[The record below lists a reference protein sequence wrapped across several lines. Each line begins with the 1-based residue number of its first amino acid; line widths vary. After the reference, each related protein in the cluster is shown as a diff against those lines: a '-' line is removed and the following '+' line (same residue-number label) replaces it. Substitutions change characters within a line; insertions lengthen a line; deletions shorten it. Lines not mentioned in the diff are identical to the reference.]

1 MANRSNSDLFAEMSY
16 YLAIASTLI
25 MVLTF
30 AIGMTRVEALSPLRN
45 LIWLVLIT
53 SGVGLFMGLAA
64 RSDFKRAPPA
74 AELVRFQK
82 IGVRVNAAA
91 LVFMLMLSAIVIAM
105 ALSPSIG
112 P

>member
-1 MANRSNSDLFAEMSY
+1 MANRSNSDMFAEMSY

-30 AIGMTRVEALSPLRN
+30 VIGMTRIEALAPLRN

-53 SGVGLFMGLAA
+53 SGVGVFMALAA
-64 RSDFKRAPPA
+64 RSDFRRNPPPE
-74 AELVRFQK
+74 ELVRFQK
-82 IGVRVNAAA
+82 VGLRVNVAA
-91 LVFMLMLSAIVIAM
+91 LVFMLLLSAIVIAI